1 MYHET
6 TESISIAGDV
16 RPKLFPLS
24 RRRHL
29 GDDNKKKKKE
39 PDNLDRLPSLQKKKE
54 KENIFIKIRRRSRV
68 GFVSVHRVRCW
79 ANVVP
84 IGCCKLFSPRA
95 LVWVGF
101 FFLLFI
107 YSRESSSTAS
117 SSTLLTRRERKRENL
132 ATLEWTRPC
141 KCTHVQYRRRGERGW
156 IISERVVERRSVWW
170 KGKWKR
176 NWREKI
182 LCVWGENERERGGE
196 EENEG

>member
-132 ATLEWTRPC
+132 ATLE
-141 KCTHVQYRRRGERGW
+141 
-156 IISERVVERRSVWW
+156 
-170 KGKWKR
+170 
-176 NWREKI
+176 
-182 LCVWGENERERGGE
+182 
-196 EENEG
+196 

>member
-16 RPKLFPLS
+16 RPKLFFLFLVGVTS
-24 RRRHL
+24 
-29 GDDNKKKKKE
+29 GTTIKKKKRSRITWIVY
-39 PDNLDRLPSLQKKKE
+39 LVSKKKE

-132 ATLEWTRPC
+132 ATLE
-141 KCTHVQYRRRGERGW
+141 
-156 IISERVVERRSVWW
+156 
-170 KGKWKR
+170 
-176 NWREKI
+176 
-182 LCVWGENERERGGE
+182 
-196 EENEG
+196 